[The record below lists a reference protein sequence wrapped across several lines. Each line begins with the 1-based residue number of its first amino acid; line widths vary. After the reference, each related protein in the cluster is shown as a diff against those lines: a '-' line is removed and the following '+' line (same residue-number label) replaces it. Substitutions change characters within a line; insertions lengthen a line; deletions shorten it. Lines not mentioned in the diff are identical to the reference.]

1 MTPGYKTTEFYAVLA
16 GIGTLLVSFVQQN
29 CSFSQDKVVALIFL
43 VGSYVG
49 SRTILKYKNNQATPT
64 NTQPQV

>member
-1 MTPGYKTTEFYAVLA
+1 MTPGYKTTEFYAVLT
-16 GIGTLLVSFVQQN
+16 GIGTLLISFVQQN

-49 SRTILKYKNNQATPT
+49 SRTILKYKNSQTT
-64 NTQPQV
+64 QSTQPQV